1 MVMKTITIS
10 KNAEMDARRLALL
23 VQTAGGFEA
32 DVYLKSGARRVN
44 AKSLM
49 GTMALRM
56 IGGEE
61 ITVSAS
67 GTDENEALK
76 KLSDFLGE

>member
-1 MVMKTITIS
+1 MVMKTITVS

-32 DVYLKSGARRVN
+32 DIYLQSGTRRVN